1 MKAILWFGMTV
12 VLIVLVCGLLLAIPF
27 SSGDERRAIEA
38 SAGVAIIVQLFAFAI
53 ARLAAQRSFLAGWI
67 TGAAMRFV
75 TLIVYALVAVKLL
88 AMPAPAALISLVTF
102 LFISTLVE
110 PKFLTL

>member
-1 MKAILWFGMTV
+1 MKSVLLFAAAV
-12 VLIVLVCGLLLAIPF
+12 SLIVLVSGLLLTIPF

-38 SAGVAIIVQLFAFAI
+38 SAGVALVVQLFAFAI
-53 ARLAAQRSFLAGWI
+53 ARLSSERRFLAGWL
-67 TGAAMRFV
+67 TGAALRFV
-75 TLIVYALVAVKLL
+75 TLIVYALVAVKVL
-88 AMPAPAALISLVTF
+88 AMPAPAALISLAAF